1 MKKMLL
7 ALFSVL
13 FIGLYVSSAS
23 AEHYGIPTAGQ
34 ERTEIV
40 WVCTN
45 IDDAR
50 VYVTERAEAESYL
63 HWIFILREIVEQGS
77 CSMDEAKYVV
87 DEVVETV
94 VGLQVIN
101 REFGEPITHYIIKI
115 KDGHFIVTY

>member
-1 MKKMLL
+1 MKKTLSV
-7 ALFSVL
+7 LFSIL
-13 FIGLYVSSAS
+13 FIGLYVSTAS
-23 AEHYGIPTAGQ
+23 ATHYGIPTAGQ

-50 VYVTERAEAESYL
+50 VYVTERTEAESYL

-77 CSMDEAKYVV
+77 CTMDKKEYVV
-87 DEVVETV
+87 DEVVETI

-101 REFGEPITHYIIKI
+101 REFGEPIIHYIVKS
-115 KDGHFIVTY
+115 DDHFVVTY